1 MNVRG
6 VISEFHEKKLS
17 LSYSLSPREEEGD
30 AIVEHM
36 TRAVIEQRAG
46 KEGAIIEQRTV
57 DEEDERGARGN
68 VTAETNNS
76 QHAMAETN
84 NYQH

>member
-1 MNVRG
+1 MNGRG
-6 VISEFHEKKLS
+6 ISSEFHEKNLS
-17 LSYSLSPREEEGD
+17 LSYSLSQKEEEGD

-68 VTAETNNS
+68 VMAETNNS

>member
-1 MNVRG
+1 
-6 VISEFHEKKLS
+6 
-17 LSYSLSPREEEGD
+17 
-30 AIVEHM
+30 M